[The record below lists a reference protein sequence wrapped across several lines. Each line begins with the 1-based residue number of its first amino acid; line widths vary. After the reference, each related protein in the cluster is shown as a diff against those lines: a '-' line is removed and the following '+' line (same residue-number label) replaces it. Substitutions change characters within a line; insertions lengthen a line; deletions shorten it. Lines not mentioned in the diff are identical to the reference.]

1 MGEEVYRGEGGGY
14 NMWGPRWGQ
23 QLGGRKDGCVYC
35 FSNRFF
41 D

>member
-1 MGEEVYRGEGGGY
+1 MGSAVEGGG
-14 NMWGPRWGQ
+14 GGQ